1 MTSNIILYF
10 VFNLLLF
17 CSISA
22 MSIDHELN
30 KTKLRLNLNERSWLV
45 DNIYIDYFNNDLT
58 IENMDKAA
66 KIYIEEFDKDDK
78 KFINGYIKER
88 LERLNYA
95 LFKNKDNQKELSE
108 IYNNFDLIHHFIKK
122 TDIWV
127 NIYFDKNK

>member
-1 MTSNIILYF
+1 
-10 VFNLLLF
+10 
-17 CSISA
+17 